1 MPEQTITC
9 PYCKKEIT
17 LTDAISR
24 PIRDQLRKELESEVA
39 KREVEIRKSAE
50 AEAKKEVAL
59 ELKDLQDRNSA
70 IEKKLDEAKQAELDL
85 RKQRKE
91 LENKQKDLELE
102 VARKLDEERHNIREQ
117 AEKKAVED
125 HRLKDLEKEK
135 QINDM
140 KQQIEILKRKAEQG
154 SQQTQGEVF
163 ELELEETLKANF
175 PFDSIEPVPKG
186 TRGAD
191 ILQRVHNKLGQ
202 FCGIIVLEVKQAK
215 SWSDGWLAK
224 LRDDQREVKAD
235 LALLMTSVLPKDIKN
250 FANIEGVWV
259 TDFASVL
266 GLISALRINLI
277 QVFAVKQ
284 ASVGKGEK
292 LELLY
297 NYLSGPEFRHKIEA
311 IVEGYVTMKNELDQE
326 KRAVT
331 RIWAKREKQIEKVLQ
346 NTAKMYGDMQGI
358 IGASLP
364 QIKSLDIKALTE
376 GEEEVQTEQD
386 EDMP

>member
-24 PIRDQLRKELESEVA
+24 PIRDQLRKELESEAA
-39 KREVEIRKSAE
+39 KREAEIKKNAE
-50 AEAKKEVAL
+50 AKAKKEVAL
-59 ELKDLQDRNSA
+59 ELKDLQDRNSSM
-70 IEKKLDEAKQAELDL
+70 EKRLNEAKKAELDL

-91 LENKQKDLELE
+91 LEDKQKDLELE
-102 VARKLDEERHNIREQ
+102 IVRKLDEERQIIKEQ
-117 AEKKAVED
+117 AEKKAAED

-186 TRGAD
+186 IRGAD

-202 FCGIIVLEVKQAK
+202 FCGTIVLEVKQAK
-215 SWSDGWLAK
+215 SWSDGWLVK

-266 GLISALRINLI
+266 GLINALRITLI

-292 LELLY
+292 MELLY
-297 NYLSGPEFRHKIEA
+297 NYLSGPEFRHKVEA
-311 IVEGYVTMKNELDQE
+311 IVEGFVTMKNELDQE

-331 RIWAKREKQIEKVLQ
+331 RIWSKREKQIEKVLE

-364 QIKSLDIKALTE
+364 QIKSLDIKALAE
-376 GEEEVQTEQD
+376 GEEEVEAEKD
-386 EDMP
+386 EDE